1 MRSAC
6 NRACKNVGE
15 CYIDDTIHDSEIA
28 SGLPG
33 TTKMDCKMKR
43 VLFLCA
49 VAFGLVG
56 CTSIEVKPL
65 AYDPELTE
73 ISLIDNP
80 RVIVHD
86 FVPVLEKHLAE
97 RGIGLKRVSEFA
109 QLERDEYGIRYSA
122 RQSWTFVT
130 YLSDAYVRIYKGNLL
145 VAEGRYHLIGQ
156 FFCLSLF
163 KWQGTE
169 TKMKPVYDELLKK
182 FPAAEEKR
190 P

>member
-1 MRSAC
+1 MRSARD
-6 NRACKNVGE
+6 RACKKVGK
-15 CYIDDTIHDSEIA
+15 CY
-28 SGLPG
+28 
-33 TTKMDCKMKR
+33 
-43 VLFLCA
+43 
-49 VAFGLVG
+49 
-56 CTSIEVKPL
+56 
-65 AYDPELTE
+65 
-73 ISLIDNP
+73 
-80 RVIVHD
+80 
-86 FVPVLEKHLAE
+86 LEK
-97 RGIGLKRVSEFA
+97 
-109 QLERDEYGIRYSA
+109 DEYGIRYSA

-169 TKMKPVYDELLKK
+169 TKMKPVYDELLKN